1 MQKPNLKI
9 IISLAIIAV
18 FVIGVLTYVSILG
31 ENDKIDRVIGE
42 YFNNLKSG
50 NYREAC
56 DVFSASILTSQG
68 ADDDRLVTFNF
79 ILELALLTHYN
90 LMDQY
95 DYTVELQRSRV
106 WIPFVGNDAVQVGI
120 VLKRK
125 DQHGVSGKRAVTQ
138 QNSRLHDFIT
148 VVRERGSWKIRQFNI
163 TDSAIAEVYN
173 ELRGRVDLNR
183 YIQRTSDGFQIKNAD
198 VNLTTLS
205 SIDRRILRFSLY
217 KIQKALGSELLPQ
230 AKTKNR
236 LF

>member
-1 MQKPNLKI
+1 MGKPNLKI
-9 IISLAIIAV
+9 GISLVIIAV

-31 ENDKIDRVIGE
+31 ENDRIDRVIGE

-56 DVFSASILTSQG
+56 DVFSANIQANQG
-68 ADDDRLVTFNF
+68 ADEDRCVTFNF
-79 ILELALLTHYN
+79 IVELAMLTHYN

-106 WIPFVGNDAVQVGI
+106 WIPFVGNDAVQVSI
-120 VLKRK
+120 ALKKK
-125 DQHGVSGKRAVTQ
+125 DERGVSGTRADTR

-148 VVRERGSWKIRQFNI
+148 VVRERGSWKIQQFNI
-163 TDSAIAEVYN
+163 TDSAIAEIYN

-183 YIQRTSDGFQIKNAD
+183 YVQRTADGFQIKNAD

-205 SIDRRILRFSLY
+205 PIDRRILRFSLY
-217 KIQKALGSELLPQ
+217 KIQKALGAELLPQ
-230 AKTKNR
+230 TKTKNK

>member
-1 MQKPNLKI
+1 MGKPTLKI
-9 IISLAIIAV
+9 GISLVIVAV

-31 ENDKIDRVIGE
+31 ENDKIDRSIGD

-56 DVFSASILTSQG
+56 DSFSKSVQANQG
-68 ADDDRLVTFNF
+68 ADDDRWVTFNF
-79 ILELALLTHYN
+79 ILELALLTQYN

-95 DYTVELQRSRV
+95 DYAIELQRSRV
-106 WIPFVGNDAVQVGI
+106 WIPFAGDNSVQVSLM
-120 VLKRK
+120 LKKKEQR
-125 DQHGVSGKRAVTQ
+125 GVSGARERTQ
-138 QNSRLHDFIT
+138 QNSGLHDFIT

-163 TDSAIAEVYN
+163 ADSALAGVYN

-183 YIQRTSDGFQIKNAD
+183 YIQRTADGFQIKNAD

-205 SIDRRILRFSLY
+205 PIDKRILRFSLY
-217 KIQKALGSELLPQ
+217 KIQKALGPDLFPQ